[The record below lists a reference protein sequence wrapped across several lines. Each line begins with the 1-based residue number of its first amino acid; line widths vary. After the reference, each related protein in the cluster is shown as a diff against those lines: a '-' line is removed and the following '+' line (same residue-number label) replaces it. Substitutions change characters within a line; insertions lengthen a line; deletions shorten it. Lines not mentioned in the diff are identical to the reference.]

1 MFGTKD
7 EAAKP
12 VSLVIQPKDI
22 YPAIVAQP
30 GINQNM
36 KLNIDQIETKSA
48 IQILT
53 KDQVPARLTSLWQ
66 GVVFEEGAM
75 MRIMYAG

>member
-1 MFGTKD
+1 VFGTKD
-7 EAAKP
+7 EAVKP

-22 YPAIVAQP
+22 YPAIVAQS

-36 KLNIDQIETKSA
+36 KLNIDQMETKSA

-53 KDQVPARLTSLWQ
+53 KDQVPARQTSPWQ
-66 GVVFEEGAM
+66 GVVFEEGGM
-75 MRIMYAG
+75 MRILYTG